1 MVIWL
6 KRDSNKA
13 YELYKQT
20 KNEEYMKIIIE
31 NAHRIAR
38 KYIAESRK
46 KKGCVYF
53 MDKEDID
60 YAVDLGITYA
70 LKTYDHSKSAFS
82 THLFRCVSCKIV
94 NLNKVLTTKNKK
106 EKDIDVLSANY
117 EIQEK
122 DGKPQEIIDLI
133 AYDKCLEEYN
143 QEANY
148 EIKDLINNLT
158 DKNKKIAIL
167 LISGYSMAEISKI
180 IGMSV
185 SSVCY
190 RIKNSLKK
198 ELVRE
203 EYLIG

>member
-1 MVIWL
+1 ME
-6 KRDSNKA
+6 SNKA

-20 KNEEYMKIIIE
+20 NDEEYIKIISD
-31 NAHRIAR
+31 NAHGIAR
-38 KYIAESRK
+38 KYINEGR

-53 MDKEDID
+53 MDEEDID
-60 YAVDLGITYA
+60 YAINLGISYA
-70 LKTYDHSKSAFS
+70 LKTYDHSKSKFS
-82 THLFRCVSCKIV
+82 THLFRCVTCRII
-94 NLNKVLTTKNKK
+94 NINKVLTTKNKR
-106 EKDIDVLSANY
+106 EKDIDILSANY

-167 LISGYSMAEISKI
+167 LISGYSMTEISKI
-180 IGMSV
+180 IGISV
-185 SSVCY
+185 SSVHY
-190 RIKNSLKK
+190 RVNNSLKK
-198 ELVRE
+198 ELIKE
-203 EYLIG
+203 EFLVV

>member
-1 MVIWL
+1 ME
-6 KRDSNKA
+6 SNKA

-20 KNEEYMKIIIE
+20 KDEEYIKIISD
-31 NAHRIAR
+31 NAHGIAR
-38 KYIAESRK
+38 KYINEGR

-53 MDKEDID
+53 MDEEDVD
-60 YAVDLGITYA
+60 YAINLGISYA
-70 LKTYDHSKSAFS
+70 LKTYDHSKSKFS
-82 THLFRCVSCKIV
+82 THLFRCVTCRIV
-94 NLNKVLTTKNKK
+94 NINKVLTTKNKR
-106 EKDIDVLSANY
+106 EKDVDVLSANY
-117 EIQEK
+117 EMQEK
-122 DGKPQEIIDLI
+122 DGKPQEIIDLFT
-133 AYDKCLEEYN
+133 YDKCLEEYN

-167 LISGYSMAEISKI
+167 LISGYSMAEIAKI

-198 ELVRE
+198 ELLRGG
-203 EYLIG
+203 YLVV

>member
-1 MVIWL
+1 ME
-6 KRDSNKA
+6 SNKA

-20 KNEEYMKIIIE
+20 KDEEYIKIIND
-31 NAHRIAR
+31 NAHGIAR
-38 KYIAESRK
+38 KYINEGR

-53 MDKEDID
+53 MDEEDID
-60 YAVDLGITYA
+60 YAINLGITYA
-70 LKTYDHSKSAFS
+70 LKTYDHSKSKFS
-82 THLFRCVSCKIV
+82 THLFRCVTCRIV
-94 NLNKVLTTKNKK
+94 NLNKVLTTKNKR
-106 EKDIDVLSANY
+106 EKDIEILSANF

-198 ELVRE
+198 ELLRGG
-203 EYLIG
+203 YLVV

>member
-1 MVIWL
+1 ME
-6 KRDSNKA
+6 SNKA

-20 KNEEYMKIIIE
+20 EDEEYIKIISN
-31 NAHRIAR
+31 NAHGMVR
-38 KYIAESRK
+38 KYINEGR

-53 MDKEDID
+53 MDEEDID
-60 YAVDLGITYA
+60 YAIDLGVSYA
-70 LKTYDHSKSAFS
+70 LKTYDHSKSKFS
-82 THLFRCVSCKIV
+82 THLFRCITCRIV
-94 NLNKVLTTKNKK
+94 NLNKVLTTKNKR
-106 EKDIDVLSANY
+106 EKDIDILSANY
-117 EIQEK
+117 EMREK
-122 DGKPQEIIDLI
+122 DGKSQEIIDLI

-143 QEANY
+143 QETNY

-167 LISGYSMAEISKI
+167 LISGFSMIEISKI

-198 ELVRE
+198 ELIRE
-203 EYLIG
+203 EYLIV

>member
-1 MVIWL
+1 ME
-6 KRDSNKA
+6 SNKA

-20 KNEEYMKIIIE
+20 KNEEYIKIISD
-31 NAHRIAR
+31 NAHGIAR
-38 KYIAESRK
+38 KYINEGR

-53 MDKEDID
+53 MDEEDID
-60 YAVDLGITYA
+60 YAINIGITYA
-70 LKTYDHSKSAFS
+70 LKTFDHSKSKFS
-82 THLFRCVSCKIV
+82 THLFRCVTCRIV
-94 NLNKVLTTKNKK
+94 NINKVLTTKNKR
-106 EKDIDVLSANY
+106 EKDIDILSANY
-117 EIQEK
+117 EMQEK
-122 DGKPQEIIDLI
+122 DGKSQEVIDLFT
-133 AYDKCLEEYN
+133 YDKCLEEYN

-158 DKNKKIAIL
+158 DNNKKIAIL

-185 SSVCY
+185 SSVYY

-198 ELVRE
+198 ELLRE

>member
-1 MVIWL
+1 ME
-6 KRDSNKA
+6 SNKA

-20 KNEEYMKIIIE
+20 KNEEYIKIISN
-31 NAHRIAR
+31 NAHGIAR
-38 KYIAESRK
+38 KYINEGR

-53 MDKEDID
+53 MDEEDID
-60 YAVDLGITYA
+60 YAINLGISYA
-70 LKTYDHSKSAFS
+70 LKTFDHSKSKFS
-82 THLFRCVSCKIV
+82 THLFRCVTCRIV
-94 NLNKVLTTKNKK
+94 NINKVLTTKNKR
-106 EKDIDVLSANY
+106 EKDIDILSANY
-117 EIQEK
+117 EMQEK

-133 AYDKCLEEYN
+133 TYDKCLEEYN
-143 QEANY
+143 QESNY

-180 IGMSV
+180 IGMST

-203 EYLIG
+203 EYLIV

>member
-1 MVIWL
+1 M
-6 KRDSNKA
+6 KCDSNKA

-20 KNEEYMKIIIE
+20 KNEEYIKIISD
-31 NAHRIAR
+31 NAHGIAR
-38 KYIAESRK
+38 KYINEGR

-53 MDKEDID
+53 MDEEDID
-60 YAVDLGITYA
+60 YAINLGISYA
-70 LKTYDHSKSAFS
+70 LKTFDHSKSKFS
-82 THLFRCVSCKIV
+82 THLFRCVTCRIV
-94 NLNKVLTTKNKK
+94 NINKVLTTKNKR
-106 EKDIDVLSANY
+106 EKDIDILSANF
-117 EIQEK
+117 EMQEK
-122 DGKPQEIIDLI
+122 DGKSQKVIDLFT
-133 AYDKCLEEYN
+133 YDKCLEEYN

-148 EIKDLINNLT
+148 EIKDLINNVT

-190 RIKNSLKK
+190 RIKNSLKE

>member
-1 MVIWL
+1 M

-13 YELYKQT
+13 YELYKKT
-20 KNEEYMKIIIE
+20 KNEEYRKIIND
-31 NAHRIAR
+31 NAHGIAR
-38 KYIAESRK
+38 KYINEGR

-53 MDKEDID
+53 MDEEDID
-60 YAVDLGITYA
+60 YAINLGISYA
-70 LKTYDHSKSAFS
+70 LKTYDHSKSKFS
-82 THLFRCVSCKIV
+82 THLFRCVTCRIV
-94 NLNKVLTTKNKK
+94 NLNKVLTTKNKR
-106 EKDIDVLSANY
+106 EKDIDILSANY
-117 EIQEK
+117 EMQEK
-122 DGKPQEIIDLI
+122 DGKSQEVIDLFT
-133 AYDKCLEEYN
+133 YDKCLEEYN
-143 QEANY
+143 QETNY

>member
-1 MVIWL
+1 MEY
-6 KRDSNKA
+6 DSNKA

-20 KNEEYMKIIIE
+20 KDEEYIKIISN
-31 NAHRIAR
+31 NAHGIAR
-38 KYIAESRK
+38 KYINEGR

-53 MDKEDID
+53 MDEEDID
-60 YAVDLGITYA
+60 YAINLGISYA
-70 LKTYDHSKSAFS
+70 LKTFDHSKSKFS
-82 THLFRCVSCKIV
+82 THLFRCVACRIV
-94 NLNKVLTTKNKK
+94 NINKVLTTKNKK
-106 EKDIDVLSANY
+106 EKDIDILSANY

-167 LISGYSMAEISKI
+167 LISGYSMTEISKI

-185 SSVCY
+185 SSVHY
-190 RIKNSLKK
+190 RVNNSLKK
-198 ELVRE
+198 ELLRG
-203 EYLIG
+203 EYLVV

>member
-1 MVIWL
+1 ME
-6 KRDSNKA
+6 SNKA

-20 KNEEYMKIIIE
+20 NDEEYIKIINN
-31 NAHRIAR
+31 NAHGIAR
-38 KYIAESRK
+38 KYINEGR

-53 MDKEDID
+53 MDEEDID
-60 YAVDLGITYA
+60 YAINLGITYA

-82 THLFRCVSCKIV
+82 THLFRCVACKIV
-94 NLNKVLTTKNKK
+94 NLNKTLTTKNKK
-106 EKDIDVLSANY
+106 EKDIDILSANY

-148 EIKDLINNLT
+148 EIKDLIKNLKN

-167 LISGYSMAEISKI
+167 LMLGYSLTEISKI
-180 IGMSV
+180 IGISV
-185 SSVCY
+185 SSVHY
-190 RIKNSLKK
+190 RVNNSLKK

-203 EYLIG
+203 EYLVV

>member
-1 MVIWL
+1 ME
-6 KRDSNKA
+6 SNKA

-20 KNEEYMKIIIE
+20 KNEEYIKIIND
-31 NAHRIAR
+31 NAHGIAR
-38 KYIAESRK
+38 KYINEGR
-46 KKGCVYF
+46 KKGCIYF
-53 MDKEDID
+53 MDEEDID
-60 YAVDLGITYA
+60 YAVDLGVSYA

-82 THLFRCVSCKIV
+82 THLFRCVACKIV
-94 NLNKVLTTKNKK
+94 NLNKTLTTKNKK
-106 EKDIDVLSANY
+106 EKDIDILSANY

-133 AYDKCLEEYN
+133 TYDKCLEEYN

-180 IGMSV
+180 IGISV

-198 ELVRE
+198 ELLRGGCYV
-203 EYLIG
+203 

>member
-1 MVIWL
+1 ME
-6 KRDSNKA
+6 SNKA

-20 KNEEYMKIIIE
+20 KNEEYIKIISD
-31 NAHRIAR
+31 NAHGIAR
-38 KYIAESRK
+38 KYINEGR

-53 MDKEDID
+53 MDEEDID
-60 YAVDLGITYA
+60 YAINLGISYA
-70 LKTYDHSKSAFS
+70 LKTFDHSKSKFS
-82 THLFRCVSCKIV
+82 THLFRCVTCRIV
-94 NLNKVLTTKNKK
+94 NINKVLTTKNKK
-106 EKDIDVLSANY
+106 EKDIDILSANY

-133 AYDKCLEEYN
+133 TYDKCLEEYN

>member
-1 MVIWL
+1 ME
-6 KRDSNKA
+6 SNKA

-31 NAHRIAR
+31 NAHGIAR
-38 KYIAESRK
+38 KYINEGR

-53 MDKEDID
+53 MDEEDID
-60 YAVDLGITYA
+60 YAINLGVTYA

-82 THLFRCVSCKIV
+82 THLFRCVACKIV
-94 NLNKVLTTKNKK
+94 NLNKTLTTKNKR
-106 EKDIDVLSANY
+106 EKDIDILSANY

-133 AYDKCLEEYN
+133 TYDKCLEEYN
-143 QEANY
+143 QESNY

-167 LISGYSMAEISKI
+167 LMSGYSLTEISKI

-198 ELVRE
+198 ELSRGGYYV
-203 EYLIG
+203 

>member
-1 MVIWL
+1 ME
-6 KRDSNKA
+6 SNKA
-13 YELYKQT
+13 YKLYKQT
-20 KNEEYMKIIIE
+20 KNEEYIKIISD
-31 NAHRIAR
+31 NAHGIAR
-38 KYIAESRK
+38 KYINEGR

-53 MDKEDID
+53 MDEEDID
-60 YAVDLGITYA
+60 YAINLGISYA
-70 LKTYDHSKSAFS
+70 LKTFDHSKSKFS
-82 THLFRCVSCKIV
+82 THLFRCVTCRIV
-94 NLNKVLTTKNKK
+94 NINKVLTTKNKK
-106 EKDIDVLSANY
+106 EKDIDILSANY

-133 AYDKCLEEYN
+133 TYDKCLEEYN
-143 QEANY
+143 QESNY

-198 ELVRE
+198 ELLRGGDYV
-203 EYLIG
+203 

>member
-1 MVIWL
+1 ME
-6 KRDSNKA
+6 SNKA

-20 KNEEYMKIIIE
+20 KNEEYIKIISN
-31 NAHRIAR
+31 NAHGIAR
-38 KYIAESRK
+38 KYINEGR
-46 KKGCVYF
+46 KKGCIYF
-53 MDKEDID
+53 MDEEDID
-60 YAVDLGITYA
+60 YAINLGITYA
-70 LKTYDHSKSAFS
+70 LKTYDRSKSKFS
-82 THLFRCVSCKIV
+82 THLFRCVTCRIV
-94 NLNKVLTTKNKK
+94 NINKVLTTKNKR
-106 EKDIDVLSANY
+106 EKDVDVLSANF

-158 DKNKKIAIL
+158 DINKKIAVL
-167 LISGYSMAEISKI
+167 LISGYSMTEISKI

-198 ELVRE
+198 ELLRGGYYV
-203 EYLIG
+203 

>member
-1 MVIWL
+1 ME
-6 KRDSNKA
+6 SNKA

-20 KNEEYMKIIIE
+20 KKEEYIKIISD
-31 NAHRIAR
+31 NAHGIAR
-38 KYIAESRK
+38 KYINEGR

-53 MDKEDID
+53 MDEEDID
-60 YAVDLGITYA
+60 YAINLGISYA
-70 LKTYDHSKSAFS
+70 LKTFDHSKSKFS
-82 THLFRCVSCKIV
+82 THLFRCVTCRIV
-94 NLNKVLTTKNKK
+94 NINKVLTTKNKR
-106 EKDIDVLSANY
+106 EKDVDVLSANFG
-117 EIQEK
+117 IQEK

-133 AYDKCLEEYN
+133 TYDKCLEEYN

-158 DKNKKIAIL
+158 DNNKKIAIL
-167 LISGYSMAEISKI
+167 LISGYSMVEISKI

-198 ELVRE
+198 ELLRE
-203 EYLIG
+203 GYLVV

>member
-1 MVIWL
+1 ME
-6 KRDSNKA
+6 SNKA

-20 KNEEYMKIIIE
+20 KDEEYIKIISN
-31 NAHRIAR
+31 NAHGIAR
-38 KYIAESRK
+38 KYINEGR

-53 MDKEDID
+53 MDEEDID
-60 YAVDLGITYA
+60 YAIDLGISYA
-70 LKTYDHSKSAFS
+70 LKTYNHSKSKFS
-82 THLFRCVSCKIV
+82 THLFRCVTCRIV
-94 NLNKVLTTKNKK
+94 NINKVLTTKNKR
-106 EKDIDVLSANY
+106 EKDIDILSANF

-143 QEANY
+143 QETNY

-180 IGMSV
+180 IGLSV
-185 SSVCY
+185 SSVHY

-198 ELVRE
+198 ELIKE
-203 EYLIG
+203 EFLVV

>member
-1 MVIWL
+1 M
-6 KRDSNKA
+6 KCDSNKA

-20 KNEEYMKIIIE
+20 KNEEYIKIIND
-31 NAHRIAR
+31 NAHGIAR
-38 KYIAESRK
+38 KYINEGR

-53 MDKEDID
+53 MDEEDID
-60 YAVDLGITYA
+60 YAVDLGIAYA

-82 THLFRCVSCKIV
+82 THLFRCVACKIV
-94 NLNKVLTTKNKK
+94 NLNKTLTTKNKK
-106 EKDIDVLSANY
+106 EKDIDILSANY

-133 AYDKCLEEYN
+133 TYDKCLEEYN

-167 LISGYSMAEISKI
+167 LISGYSMTEISKI
-180 IGMSV
+180 IGISV
-185 SSVCY
+185 SSVHY
-190 RIKNSLKK
+190 RVNNSLKK
-198 ELVRE
+198 ELLRGG
-203 EYLIG
+203 YLVV

>member
-1 MVIWL
+1 ME
-6 KRDSNKA
+6 SNKA

-20 KNEEYMKIIIE
+20 KNEEYIKIINN
-31 NAHRIAR
+31 NAHGIAR
-38 KYIAESRK
+38 KYINEGR

-53 MDKEDID
+53 MDEEDID
-60 YAVDLGITYA
+60 YAINLGISYA
-70 LKTYDHSKSAFS
+70 LKTYDHSKSKFS
-82 THLFRCVSCKIV
+82 THLFRCVTCRIV
-94 NLNKVLTTKNKK
+94 NLNKVLTTKNKR
-106 EKDIDVLSANY
+106 EKDVDVLSANFG
-117 EIQEK
+117 IQEK

-133 AYDKCLEEYN
+133 TYDKCLEEYN

-180 IGMSV
+180 IGISV

-198 ELVRE
+198 ELLRGGYYV
-203 EYLIG
+203 

>member
-1 MVIWL
+1 ME
-6 KRDSNKA
+6 SNKA

-20 KNEEYMKIIIE
+20 NNEEYIKIISD
-31 NAHRIAR
+31 NAHGIAR
-38 KYIAESRK
+38 KYINEGR

-53 MDKEDID
+53 MDEEDID
-60 YAVDLGITYA
+60 CAINLGITYA

-82 THLFRCVSCKIV
+82 THLFRCVACKIV
-94 NLNKVLTTKNKK
+94 NLNKTLTTKNKK
-106 EKDIDVLSANY
+106 EKDIEILSANY

-148 EIKDLINNLT
+148 EIKDLIKNLKS

-167 LISGYSMAEISKI
+167 LISGYSLTEISKI
-180 IGMSV
+180 IGISV
-185 SSVCY
+185 SSVHY
-190 RIKNSLKK
+190 RVNNSLKK

-203 EYLIG
+203 EYLVG

>member
-1 MVIWL
+1 M
-6 KRDSNKA
+6 DSNKA

-20 KNEEYMKIIIE
+20 KNEEYIKIISN
-31 NAHRIAR
+31 NAHGIAR
-38 KYIAESRK
+38 KYINEGR

-53 MDKEDID
+53 MDEEDID
-60 YAVDLGITYA
+60 YAINLGITYA

-82 THLFRCVSCKIV
+82 TYLFRCVTCKIV
-94 NLNKVLTTKNKK
+94 NLNKTLTTKNKK
-106 EKDIDVLSANY
+106 EKDIDILSANY

-143 QEANY
+143 QESNY

-167 LISGYSMAEISKI
+167 LLSGYSVIEISKI
-180 IGMSV
+180 MDMSV
-185 SSVCY
+185 SGVYY
-190 RIKNSLKK
+190 RVNNSLKK
-198 ELVRE
+198 ELLRE
-203 EYLIG
+203 GYLVV

>member
-1 MVIWL
+1 ME
-6 KRDSNKA
+6 SNKA

-20 KNEEYMKIIIE
+20 KDEEYIKIISN
-31 NAHRIAR
+31 NAHGIAR
-38 KYIAESRK
+38 KYINEGR

-53 MDKEDID
+53 MDEEDID
-60 YAVDLGITYA
+60 YAIDLGITYA
-70 LKTYDHSKSAFS
+70 LKTYDHSKSKFS
-82 THLFRCVSCKIV
+82 THLFRCVACKIV
-94 NLNKVLTTKNKK
+94 NLNKTLTTKNKK
-106 EKDIDVLSANY
+106 EKDIDILSANY

-148 EIKDLINNLT
+148 EIKDLIKNLKS

-167 LISGYSMAEISKI
+167 LMSGYSLTEISKI
-180 IGMSV
+180 IGISV
-185 SSVCY
+185 SSVHY
-190 RIKNSLKK
+190 RVNNSLKK

-203 EYLIG
+203 EFLIG

>member
-1 MVIWL
+1 ME
-6 KRDSNKA
+6 SNKA

-20 KNEEYMKIIIE
+20 KSEEYIKIISD
-31 NAHRIAR
+31 NAHGIAR
-38 KYIAESRK
+38 KYINEGR

-53 MDKEDID
+53 MDEEDID
-60 YAVDLGITYA
+60 YAINLGITYA
-70 LKTYDHSKSAFS
+70 LKTFDHSKSKFS
-82 THLFRCVSCKIV
+82 THLFRCVTCRIV
-94 NLNKVLTTKNKK
+94 NINKVLTTKNKR
-106 EKDIDVLSANY
+106 EKDVDILSANY

-148 EIKDLINNLT
+148 EIKNLINNLT

-167 LISGYSMAEISKI
+167 LILGYSMAEISKI

-198 ELVRE
+198 ELLRE
-203 EYLIG
+203 EYYIV

>member
-1 MVIWL
+1 MEY
-6 KRDSNKA
+6 DSNKA

-20 KNEEYMKIIIE
+20 KNEEYIKIISN
-31 NAHRIAR
+31 NAHGMAR
-38 KYIAESRK
+38 KYINEGR

-53 MDKEDID
+53 MDEEDID
-60 YAVDLGITYA
+60 YAIDLGVSYA
-70 LKTYDHSKSAFS
+70 LKTYDHSKSKFS
-82 THLFRCVSCKIV
+82 THLFRCITCRIV
-94 NLNKVLTTKNKK
+94 NINKVLTTKNKR
-106 EKDIDVLSANY
+106 EKDIDILSANY
-117 EIQEK
+117 EMREK

-143 QEANY
+143 QETNY

-167 LISGYSMAEISKI
+167 LISGFSMTEISKI

-198 ELVRE
+198 ELIRE
-203 EYLIG
+203 EYLIV

>member
-1 MVIWL
+1 ME
-6 KRDSNKA
+6 SNKA

-20 KNEEYMKIIIE
+20 KDEEYIKIINN
-31 NAHRIAR
+31 NAHGIAR
-38 KYIAESRK
+38 KYINEGR

-53 MDKEDID
+53 MDEEDID
-60 YAVDLGITYA
+60 YAINLGISYA
-70 LKTYDHSKSAFS
+70 LKTFDHSKSKFS
-82 THLFRCVSCKIV
+82 THLFRCVTCRIV
-94 NLNKVLTTKNKK
+94 NINKVLTTKNKR
-106 EKDIDVLSANY
+106 EKDADVLSANFG
-117 EIQEK
+117 IQEK

-133 AYDKCLEEYN
+133 TYDKCLEEYN
-143 QEANY
+143 QESNY

>member
-1 MVIWL
+1 M

-31 NAHRIAR
+31 NAHGIAR
-38 KYIAESRK
+38 KYINEGR
-46 KKGCVYF
+46 KKGCIYF
-53 MDKEDID
+53 MDEEDID
-60 YAVDLGITYA
+60 YAVDLGVTYA

-82 THLFRCVSCKIV
+82 THLFRCVACKIV
-94 NLNKVLTTKNKK
+94 NLNKTLTTKNKR
-106 EKDIDVLSANY
+106 EKDIDILSANY

-133 AYDKCLEEYN
+133 AYDKCLD
-143 QEANY
+143 QETNY

-185 SSVCY
+185 SSVYY
-190 RIKNSLKK
+190 RVNNSLKK
-198 ELVRE
+198 ELLRGG
-203 EYLIG
+203 YLIV

>member
-1 MVIWL
+1 M

-20 KNEEYMKIIIE
+20 KNEEYIKIIND
-31 NAHRIAR
+31 NAHGIAR
-38 KYIAESRK
+38 KYINEGR

-53 MDKEDID
+53 MDEEDID
-60 YAVDLGITYA
+60 YAVDLGIAYA

-82 THLFRCVSCKIV
+82 THLFRCVTCKIV
-94 NLNKVLTTKNKK
+94 NLNKVLTTKNKR
-106 EKDIDVLSANY
+106 EKDIDILSANY
-117 EIQEK
+117 EMQEK
-122 DGKPQEIIDLI
+122 DGKSQEVIDLFT
-133 AYDKCLEEYN
+133 YDKCLEEYN
-143 QEANY
+143 QETNY

-198 ELVRE
+198 ELLRGGYYV
-203 EYLIG
+203 